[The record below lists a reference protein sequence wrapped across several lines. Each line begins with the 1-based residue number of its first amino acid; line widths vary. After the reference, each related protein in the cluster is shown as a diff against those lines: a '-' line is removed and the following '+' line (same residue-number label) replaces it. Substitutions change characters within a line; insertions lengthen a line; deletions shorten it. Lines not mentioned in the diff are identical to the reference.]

1 MVLMTSLIWAA
12 VGAAVVAW
20 LIERGVVEDT
30 AALERGEEVAV
41 RGGDPTLAFVVCTG
55 FLVAA
60 PFFLLHARGAR
71 GFVEGSLIL
80 GGAAVM
86 NMVTVFALTVF
97 FGH

>member
-1 MVLMTSLIWAA
+1 MVLVTGLIWAA
-12 VGAAVVAW
+12 VGAAMVAW
-20 LIERGVVEDT
+20 LIERGVAEDR
-30 AALERGEEVAV
+30 AALERGEDVAM

-55 FLVAA
+55 FLLAA

-86 NMVTVFALTVF
+86 NMVSLVALTLLR
-97 FGH
+97 GY

>member
-1 MVLMTSLIWAA
+1 MGLVTGLIWAA
-12 VGAAVVAW
+12 VGAAMVAW

-30 AALERGEEVAV
+30 AALERGEEVAM
-41 RGGDPTLAFVVCTG
+41 RGGDPALAFAVCTG
-55 FLVAA
+55 FLLAA

-86 NMVTVFALTVF
+86 NMVTVVALTVL